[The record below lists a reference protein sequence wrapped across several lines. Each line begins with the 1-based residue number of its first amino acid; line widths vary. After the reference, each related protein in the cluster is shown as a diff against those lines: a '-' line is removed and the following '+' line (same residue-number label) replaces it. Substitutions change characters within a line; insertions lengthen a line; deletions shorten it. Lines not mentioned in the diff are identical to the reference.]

1 MSEFP
6 NSYQFRYCFVSAGNV
21 HIVLVVCVGA
31 AYKCLRP
38 VDEGRSISSG
48 EDGHWGALSDRL
60 LVPVAD
66 QLLVHIARSVDSF
79 V

>member
-1 MSEFP
+1 M
-6 NSYQFRYCFVSAGNV
+6 
-21 HIVLVVCVGA
+21 
-31 AYKCLRP
+31 
-38 VDEGRSISSG
+38 DEGRSISSG

-79 V
+79 IFLYITPFVVCDGKLNLRKKRS